1 MRELIEIDSS
11 ATHECSAPQV
21 ERWHVLEP
29 ISGRWLWLK
38 VYACCGQILEEP
50 VMAQQQPASDEGV
63 RKAA

>member
-1 MRELIEIDSS
+1 MRELIQIDSS
-11 ATHECSAPQV
+11 AMHACSSPQV

-38 VYACCGQILEEP
+38 VYACCYQVLEEP
-50 VMAQQQPASDEGV
+50 SLAQDQPDEAESV